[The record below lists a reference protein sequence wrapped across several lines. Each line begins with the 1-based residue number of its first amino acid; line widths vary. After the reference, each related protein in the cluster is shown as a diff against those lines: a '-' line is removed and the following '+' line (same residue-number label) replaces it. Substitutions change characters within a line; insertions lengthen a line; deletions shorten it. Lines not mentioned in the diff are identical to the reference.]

1 VVVHDKKEESA
12 QPFFNVPQSTMTA
25 TPAGSAAIAQ
35 KLTLQELDVIETF
48 LNRRLDLPAAVREQ
62 SAKRIAD
69 AIAAKLEVPVEERGN
84 DEKFLEVVARDFR
97 NTARFRV

>member
-1 VVVHDKKEESA
+1 VVHDKKEESA
-12 QPFFNVPQSTMTA
+12 QPFLSVSQRDGSA
-25 TPAGSAAIAQ
+25 TPLAGSIIAE

-48 LNRRLDLPAAVREQ
+48 LNRRLDLPPAIREQ

-69 AIAAKLEVPVEERGN
+69 AIAARLEVPAEERKA
-84 DEKFLEVVARDFR
+84 DEEFLEVVARDFR